1 MKLTLLTGSI
11 LLVLCTGLNPASAA
25 EVVVSNAA
33 PAEVAQGNRLEDF
46 FTAALNYSPAL
57 QIARER
63 WNIGTA
69 RKHGATGQL
78 LPQVNAAANRSEND
92 QTDQAGERSFQG
104 ERYSLQVSQV
114 LFNWQ
119 AFEARRVSSLL
130 EDQAE
135 AEYYA
140 ELANLLTEV
149 ADAYL
154 AVLQAEDA
162 LRSVDSELEAM
173 TNQINQIQT
182 LYDLQL
188 AQVTDLY
195 EGQARHAAINA
206 QRVNIESELA
216 LSREALRG
224 LSGVEVGDL
233 YGLPAEIAITPLQG
247 SIAEWIARTSANN
260 RLIEARMLALRAA
273 DRRVSQQRGAYLP
286 ELSLVMMRQRSNL
299 GFQNVQLPQEVETAY
314 VGIDLSIPLFAGGSN
329 RAAVREAYSLRNI
342 AESELR
348 QIELDMIQNTR
359 LAYLQVKS
367 GESMIAAGEL
377 LAQSTATS
385 FAAMQRGFELG
396 TVTSVDVLNALRDQF
411 ASERDLQRARY
422 DHIRAGLILRRE
434 AGTLTADDLLEL
446 STLMVE

>member
-1 MKLTLLTGSI
+1 MKIKLLTGS
-11 LLVLCTGLNPASAA
+11 LLLALCTAVQPAIAA
-25 EVVVSNAA
+25 EVSISDAMPV
-33 PAEVAQGNRLEDF
+33 EMMQGNRLEDF
-46 FTAALNYSPAL
+46 FTAALNYSPNL
-57 QIARER
+57 RIARER

-69 RKHGATGQL
+69 RKQGATGQL
-78 LPQVNAAANRSEND
+78 LPQVALSGNRSEND
-92 QTDQAGERSFQG
+92 QTDQNGERAFDG

-119 AFEARRVSSLL
+119 AFEARRVASIL

-140 ELANLLTEV
+140 QLANLLTEV

-188 AQVTDLY
+188 AQITDLY
-195 EGQARHAAINA
+195 DGQARLAAINA
-206 QRVNIESELA
+206 QRVNLESELA

-224 LSGVEVGDL
+224 LSGVEAGEL
-233 YGLPAEIAITPLQG
+233 YGLPEQIAVAPLQG

-260 RLIEARMLALRAA
+260 RLIEARMLALQAA
-273 DRRVSQQRGAYLP
+273 DRRVSQQRGAYMP
-286 ELSLVMMRQRSNL
+286 ELSLVLMRQRSNM
-299 GFQNVQLPQEVETAY
+299 GFQNTQLPQEIETAY

-329 RAAVREAYSLRNI
+329 RAAVREAHSQRNI
-342 AESELR
+342 AENELR
-348 QIELDMIQNTR
+348 QVELDMIQNTR

-367 GESMIAAGEL
+367 GESMIEAGQV

-385 FAAMQRGFELG
+385 FTAMQRGFELG

-411 ASERDLQRARY
+411 AAERDLQRARY

-434 AGTLTADDLLEL
+434 AGTLSADDLLEL
-446 STLMVE
+446 STLMVQ